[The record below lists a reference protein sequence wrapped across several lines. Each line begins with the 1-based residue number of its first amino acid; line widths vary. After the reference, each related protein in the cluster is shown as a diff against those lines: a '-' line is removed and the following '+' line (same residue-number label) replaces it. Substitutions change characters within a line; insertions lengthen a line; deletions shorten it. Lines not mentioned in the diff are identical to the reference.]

1 MNLIDD
7 LVGIDNVRTDAGK
20 SNNIY
25 TTDGVLIK
33 SDAGEQDM
41 ENLPKGIYVIGNKK
55 KLVK

>member
-20 SNNIY
+20 SNNVY

-55 KLVK
+55 KFVK